1 MTTRLARSLVLSLS
15 ALAPAASGQVC
26 SMLAVDQEGT
36 LADGGR
42 LTFDVTGSRPDA
54 FVVLA
59 VSKALGTS
67 CVPVGMM
74 QEVCLDVD
82 LEQALVLPIG
92 QTDTAGG
99 LELAIDLPPAPKALP
114 PAEPVHFQVVS
125 FVLDTTWFVPV
136 MDVCVSN
143 VVSGTLE

>member
-1 MTTRLARSLVLSLS
+1 
-15 ALAPAASGQVC
+15 
-26 SMLAVDQEGT
+26 
-36 LADGGR
+36 
-42 LTFDVTGSRPDA
+42 
-54 FVVLA
+54 
-59 VSKALGTS
+59 
-67 CVPVGMM
+67 M